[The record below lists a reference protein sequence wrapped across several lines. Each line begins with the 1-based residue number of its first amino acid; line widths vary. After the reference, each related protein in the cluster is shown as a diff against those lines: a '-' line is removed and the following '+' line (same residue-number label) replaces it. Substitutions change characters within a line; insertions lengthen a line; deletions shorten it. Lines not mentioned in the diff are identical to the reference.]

1 MKKKM
6 ERIDG
11 ELFRP
16 LTLAEQK
23 RIQGGTT
30 YTAATLRETYTTTG
44 GDYVRDGDN
53 D

>member
-1 MKKKM
+1 MKKKL

-23 RIQGGTT
+23 RIYGGTT
-30 YTAATLRETYTTTG
+30 YTANTIRETYTTSG
-44 GDYVRDGDN
+44 GDFVRDGDN
-53 D
+53 E